1 MDVGLVALIVVAL
14 FTASIA
20 FWPAWFRWEN
30 RRKRAKDPSYRAPTV
45 LGVFDEI
52 YRPDAHA
59 ASQIAEA
66 ESVIPAPAPKAGGR
80 KR

>member
-1 MDVGLVALIVVAL
+1 MDAGLVALVLVAIFAVSL
-14 FTASIA
+14 A
-20 FWPAWFRWEN
+20 FWPAWFRWET
-30 RRKRAKDPSYRAPTV
+30 RRQRRKDPSYRAPTV

-66 ESVIPAPAPKAGGR
+66 ESVIPAPAPNAGKK